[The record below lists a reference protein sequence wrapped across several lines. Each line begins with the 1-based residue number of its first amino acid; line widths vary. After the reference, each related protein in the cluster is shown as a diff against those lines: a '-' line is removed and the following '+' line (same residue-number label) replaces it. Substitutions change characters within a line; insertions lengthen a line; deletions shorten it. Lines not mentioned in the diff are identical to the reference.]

1 MTGNG
6 FKSSMAKFMG
16 STVEL
21 FTEDELDKIHRTTLK
36 VMKDPG
42 ILLESPKAVD
52 IFREAG
58 CKVEGERVK
67 IPERLVNEALSTAP
81 SSFLLAGRDE
91 ENDVE
96 MEADGNVHFTTFGAG
111 VRTLDMTDNGEYN
124 IRNSTEQD
132 VADQAKLADY
142 LDNIDYYSLTVSA
155 QDLTG
160 KAEQDVHELFTALQ
174 NTSKHFHH
182 VDPVGEN
189 VDHYFEIAKAYYG
202 GDEELARERPLF
214 SILLCPTSPLQ
225 LGDNAIDVI
234 IKGGKYGIPVNV
246 LSMAMAGA
254 SSNINLA
261 GTLVTHNAEVL
272 AGIVLSQLANPGA
285 PVFYGSSTTQ
295 FDVKK
300 GTAPVGAPELGM
312 ISAGVAKL
320 AQYYGLPSYVAGI

>member
-1 MTGNG
+1 MIGNG
-6 FKSSMAKFMG
+6 FKSSMEKFMG

-36 VMKDPG
+36 VLRNPG
-42 ILLESPKAVD
+42 ILLESPKAVE
-52 IFREAG
+52 IFRDAG
-58 CKVEGERVK
+58 CKVENNRVK

-160 KAEQDVHELFTALQ
+160 KAEQDVHELFTALK

-189 VDHYFEIAKAYYG
+189 VDYYFEIAKAYYG
-202 GDEELARERPLF
+202 GDEDLARERPLF

-261 GTLVTHNAEVL
+261 STLVTHNAEVL

-295 FDVKK
+295 FDVKQ